1 MNKVVAVPSKVDDLV
16 GLYHDLV
23 KADFAIQNV
32 GGDRQRTY
40 VYLESHE
47 EKDPAPIVLG
57 WVGKEPPSSH
67 HEAIA
72 RSMKMKAEEDEF
84 RAKRAEASRVAS
96 QAALGAASGVP
107 VDPMPPDRPSILRR
121 IFKKLW

>member
-1 MNKVVAVPSKVDDLV
+1 MEKVISIPAKVDDLV

-23 KADFAIQNV
+23 KSDFAIQNV
-32 GGDRQRTY
+32 GADQERTY

-47 EKDPAPIVLG
+47 EKDPATIVLG
-57 WVGKEPPSSH
+57 WVGKEPPATH
-67 HEAIA
+67 KEAAA

-84 RAKRAEASRVAS
+84 RAKKTEASRAS
-96 QAALGAASGVP
+96 AAASLGALDGVP

-121 IFKKLW
+121 IFK